1 MGRNALRV
9 VCNPHNNQI
18 SYYLRNEKG
27 KWMPI
32 SEDSPLSG
40 KYYTNTSVKEHAKEI
55 VEKIDEIYNR
65 NNRGLDIQFE
75 GTRQSFDYIKG
86 AFDCYHRDRNIDIV
100 CITVTKIAVVGK
112 PRVGKTCL
120 IEGMENLQGYKY
132 AVNSYQNYSVYSDD
146 RNYAEWYEIM
156 GIELGIENIE
166 KAYQTVS
173 QLIEKG
179 LSAVIYCVNAFTG
192 RLEDAE
198 RDLILKLIEE
208 NPSLTVLIALTMSL
222 KTDSRSVANEMEK
235 IMDQVK
241 IIPILAK
248 EYEIEILDQ
257 KYIKEPFGLEVISE
271 YIFEGEK

>member
-18 SYYLRNEKG
+18 SYYFRNENG
-27 KWMPI
+27 RWMPI

-40 KYYTNTSVKEHAKEI
+40 KYYTNTSMKEHAKEI
-55 VEKIDEIYNR
+55 AEKIDEIYNR
-65 NNRGLDIQFE
+65 NNKGLDIQFE

-86 AFDCYHRDRNIDIV
+86 AFAFYRQNKDVV
-100 CITVTKIAVVGK
+100 CTMGVMKIAVVGK
-112 PRVGKTCL
+112 AKVGKTCL

-132 AVNSYQNYSVYSDD
+132 SVNSYRNYLLYSDD
-146 RNYAEWYEIM
+146 RNHVEWYEIT
-156 GIELGIENIE
+156 GIDLGIENIE

-179 LSAVIYCVNAFTG
+179 LSTVIYCVNAFAG

-198 RDLILKLIEE
+198 RNLILKLIEE

-257 KYIKEPFGLEVISE
+257 KYVKEPFGLEVISE